1 VIPFHIQFDS
11 PIPPYEQIVAQVI
24 FAIASGRLET
34 GSLLPSLRELGPRIL
49 VHPNTVAK
57 AYQQLERLG
66 IIVSRRGKGMEVTPE
81 APALCQER
89 RSGIVRQRIRDA
101 LHEAVGSALSGDEI
115 RDLVEQELA
124 LANGQRRSKDT
135 LKESIREKR

>member
-1 VIPFHIQFDS
+1 MLFHLQFES

-24 FAIASGRLET
+24 FAIASGALEV
-34 GSLLPSLRELGPRIL
+34 GSLLPSVRELGPRVL

-57 AYQQLERLG
+57 AYQELERMG
-66 IIVSRRGKGMEVTPE
+66 VIVARRGKGMEVTPE
-81 APALCQER
+81 APARCQER
-89 RSGIVRQRIRDA
+89 RSGIIRQRIRDA
-101 LHEAVGSALSGDEI
+101 LHEAVTSALPPDEI

-124 LANGQRRSKDT
+124 LANGQRRTKET

>member
-1 VIPFHIQFDS
+1 MLFHLQFDS

-24 FAIASGRLET
+24 FAIASGSLEVGT
-34 GSLLPSLRELGPRIL
+34 LLPSVRELGPRIL

-57 AYQQLERLG
+57 AYQELERLG
-66 IIVSRRGKGMEVTPE
+66 VIVARRGKGMEVTHE
-81 APALCQER
+81 APALCRER
-89 RSGIVRQRIRDA
+89 RSGIVRQHIRDA
-101 LHEAVGSALSGDEI
+101 LHEAVTSALPPDEI

-124 LANGQRRSKDT
+124 YANGQRRTKDN

>member
-1 VIPFHIQFDS
+1 MLFHLQFDS

-24 FAIASGRLET
+24 FAIASGSLEVGT
-34 GSLLPSLRELGPRIL
+34 LLPSVRELGPRIL

-57 AYQQLERLG
+57 AYQELERLG
-66 IIVSRRGKGMEVTPE
+66 AIVARRGKGMEVTTE
-81 APALCQER
+81 APSLCRER
-89 RSGIVRQRIRDA
+89 RSGIVRQHIRDA
-101 LHEAVGSALSGDEI
+101 LHEAVTSALPPDEI

-124 LANGQRRSKDT
+124 YANGQRRTKDT

>member
-1 VIPFHIQFDS
+1 MQFHLQFDS

-34 GSLLPSLRELGPRIL
+34 GTLLPSVRELGPRVL

-57 AYQQLERLG
+57 AYQELERLG
-66 IIVSRRGKGMEVTPE
+66 VIVARRGKGMEVTPE
-81 APALCQER
+81 AHALCQER
-89 RSGIVRQRIRDA
+89 RSGIIRQHIRDA
-101 LHEAVGSALSGDEI
+101 LHEAVTSALPADEI

-124 LANGQRRSKDT
+124 RANGQRRKDN

>member
-1 VIPFHIQFDS
+1 MLFHLQFDS

-24 FAIASGRLET
+24 FAIASGSMEVGT
-34 GSLLPSLRELGPRIL
+34 LLPSVRELGPRIL

-57 AYQQLERLG
+57 AYQELERLG
-66 IIVSRRGKGMEVTPE
+66 VIVARRGKGMEVTAD
-81 APALCQER
+81 APSLCQER
-89 RSGIVRQRIRDA
+89 RSVIIRQRIRDA
-101 LHEAVGSALSGDEI
+101 LHQAVTSALPPDEI

-124 LANGQRRSKDT
+124 YANGQRRTKDI

>member
-1 VIPFHIQFDS
+1 MQFHLQFDS

-24 FAIASGRLET
+24 FAIASGRLEI
-34 GSLLPSLRELGPRIL
+34 GSLLPSVRELGPRIL

-57 AYQQLERLG
+57 AYQELERLG
-66 IIVSRRGKGMEVTPE
+66 VIVARRGKGMEITSE
-81 APALCQER
+81 ALNLCQER
-89 RSGIVRQRIRDA
+89 RSGIVRQHIRDA
-101 LHEAVGSALSGDEI
+101 LHEAVASALPPDEI

-124 LANGQRRSKDT
+124 LANGQRRTKEN